1 MSNHSFKA
9 EQASVPSITHTH
21 KEKKIK
27 EIAQNHESQI
37 SWNACLGLLQ
47 CDKWLLTALKTSL
60 SAI

>member
-9 EQASVPSITHTH
+9 EEASVPSITHTH

-37 SWNACLGLLQ
+37 S
-47 CDKWLLTALKTSL
+47 
-60 SAI
+60 